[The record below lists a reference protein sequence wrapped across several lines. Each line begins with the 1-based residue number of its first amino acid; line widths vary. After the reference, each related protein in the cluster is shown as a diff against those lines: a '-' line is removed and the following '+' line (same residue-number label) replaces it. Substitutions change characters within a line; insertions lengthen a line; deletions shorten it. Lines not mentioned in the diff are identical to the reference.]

1 VLTMA
6 CRICFESEGTLYTPC
21 KCKGSIEYI
30 HEACLLT
37 WIRGDDERSNCELC
51 KEPYAFDYNQPLERD
66 RFIGPLRSYFLIN
79 PSWHIAAFC
88 SAIIIAQQAFNIRPT
103 KSLFIMIQLAYHM
116 AYTFLWSLYIRA
128 TIHDK
133 AAYYL
138 RIYGGYGTPIM
149 CIHGALLVLLL
160 ALSIE
165 VSMATVVVINV
176 INQCYL
182 GVYPILHSI
191 IIHELNKRRK
201 IIIKN
206 RVDKTH

>member
-1 VLTMA
+1 MA
-6 CRICFESEGTLYTPC
+6 CRICFESEGTLCAPC

-30 HEACLLT
+30 HEECLLT
-37 WIRGDDERSNCELC
+37 WIRGNDERSNCELC
-51 KEPYAFDYNQPLERD
+51 KEPYAFDYNQSLEHD
-66 RFIGPLRSYFLIN
+66 RFIGPLRPYFLIN

-88 SAIIIAQQAFNIRPT
+88 STIIIVQQAFHIQPT
-103 KSLFIMIQLAYHM
+103 KSLFILIQLAYHTIYM
-116 AYTFLWSLYIRA
+116 SLWSLYVRN

-138 RIYGGYGTPIM
+138 RIYGGYGTPIVW
-149 CIHGALLVLLL
+149 IHGALLALLV

-165 VSMATVVVINV
+165 VSITTVVVLNV

-191 IIHELNKRRK
+191 IVNDLNKRRK
-201 IIIKN
+201 IIIRN
-206 RVDKTH
+206 RVG

>member
-1 VLTMA
+1 MA
-6 CRICFESEGTLYTPC
+6 CRICFESEGILCAPC

-30 HEACLLT
+30 HEECLLT
-37 WIRGDDERSNCELC
+37 WIRGNDERSNCELC
-51 KEPYAFDYNQPLERD
+51 KEPYAFDYNQSLERD
-66 RFIGPLRSYFLIN
+66 RFIGPMRPYFLIN

-88 SAIIIAQQAFNIRPT
+88 SAIIIVQQAFHIQPT
-103 KSLFIMIQLAYHM
+103 KSLFILIQLAYHTIYM
-116 AYTFLWSLYIRA
+116 SLWSLYIRN

-138 RIYGGYGTPIM
+138 RIYGGYGTPIVW
-149 CIHGALLVLLL
+149 IHGALLALLV

-165 VSMATVVVINV
+165 VSITTVVVLNV

-191 IIHELNKRRK
+191 IVNDLNKRRK
-201 IIIKN
+201 IIIRN
-206 RVDKTH
+206 RVG